1 MEKIKKPNSRRML
14 IGCLLLLLIVALT
27 LTGVSFAEFISS
39 TRNRSSSKVASFAFE
54 ALGSG
59 EADLLI
65 DCNDPEALIAEY
77 SIEVTNEEK
86 GRLSGAAAEYR
97 IVVTLPQALPEGVSM
112 TLKHQGTS
120 ITPSAADETTYSF
133 AGAKVL
139 APNKKDTHS
148 YVLRFSVT
156 DPTLIR
162 EPVSLSGIQVDVI
175 AQQVN

>member
-1 MEKIKKPNSRRML
+1 MAKIKKLNCRRTL
-14 IGCLLLLLIVALT
+14 IGCLLLLLVAALT

-39 TRNRSSSKVASFAFE
+39 ARNRSSSKVASFAFE

-59 EADLLI
+59 EAALHI
-65 DCNDPEALIAEY
+65 DCNDPEALVAEY

-86 GRLSGAAAEYR
+86 GRLSGAAAKYR
-97 IVVTLPQALPEGVSM
+97 IVVTLPQALPEGVAM
-112 TLKHQGTS
+112 TLAHQGAS
-120 ITPSAADETTYSF
+120 ITPSATDGTTYSF
-133 AGAKVL
+133 AGAAVL
-139 APNKKDTHS
+139 TPNKKDTHS

-156 DPTLIR
+156 DPALIR